1 MHFLRHY
8 DEAKSRVVTRLYPR
22 QDENPEGYQAIIDHV
37 FGNLDGRSSTN
48 DNGTRNQHHVHLDDM
63 SVNQYKANVQTKL
76 RYGIE
81 LSITTV
87 HVQELPIYA
96 KRLHISSF
104 QKNVFVQT

>member
-1 MHFLRHY
+1 
-8 DEAKSRVVTRLYPR
+8 V
-22 QDENPEGYQAIIDHV
+22 
-37 FGNLDGRSSTN
+37 
-48 DNGTRNQHHVHLDDM
+48 
-63 SVNQYKANVQTKL
+63 

-104 QKNVFVQT
+104 QKKALSKQ